1 MFWTTVLF
9 VFDLLSRLDK
19 HGSSYIENDLKG
31 KENWFELSRVRVI
44 GSRLYYFQFLEGTVS
59 GFRCKNCLNTCSYN
73 SIRITVKGFFQRK
86 TDYNQFLT
94 K

>member
-31 KENWFELSRVRVI
+31 KENWFELAG
-44 GSRLYYFQFLEGTVS
+44 GSSYHRGFELS
-59 GFRCKNCLNTCSYN
+59 GVDC
-73 SIRITVKGFFQRK
+73 ITFNFWKVQCQDFAVK
-86 TDYNQFLT
+86 TA
-94 K
+94 